1 MMTDNN
7 RKEYEILNAARER
20 FAHYG
25 FSKVTMD
32 EIASD
37 VGMGKA
43 SLYYYFPTKEE
54 LFKAVIYKEQN
65 LFVEEIEKLF
75 CRKMSAE
82 NKLKNYVK
90 KRLEYFHQLVNL
102 STLNV
107 NTFADIK
114 MMFKELFRDFELK
127 ELNLIQKIIDEGK
140 TNGEFSSRLKQDTA
154 KIFLHLLQGLRL
166 RIIKFIKDN
175 RMEKENNDELREE
188 MLLFTEIFIKGIKA
202 HKGIN

>member
-1 MMTDNN
+1 MNENN
-7 RKEYEILNAARER
+7 LKEKEILEAARNR

-32 EIASD
+32 EISSD

-54 LFKAVIYKEQN
+54 LFKSVINKEQN

-75 CRKMSAE
+75 CRKITAE
-82 NKLKNYVK
+82 NKLRNYVI
-90 KRLEYFHQLVNL
+90 KRLEFFHELVNL

-107 NTFADIK
+107 HTFVEIK
-114 MMFKELFRDFELK
+114 LMFKELFEDFEHK
-127 ELNLIQKIIDEGK
+127 EMALLQKILDEGK
-140 TNGEFSSRLKQDTA
+140 ANGEFDKKLKPGTTRT
-154 KIFLHLLQGLRL
+154 FLHLLQGLRL

-175 RMEKENNDELREE
+175 RMEKENYDELKEE
-188 MLLFTEIFIKGIKA
+188 MLIFTEIFLKGIKV
-202 HKGIN
+202 

>member
-1 MMTDNN
+1 MNGISP
-7 RKEYEILNAARER
+7 KENEILEAARNR

-32 EIASD
+32 EIALD

-43 SLYYYFPTKEE
+43 SLYYYFPTKED
-54 LFKAVIYKEQN
+54 LFKSVINKEQN
-65 LFVEEIEKLF
+65 LFEGEIEKLF

-82 NKLKNYVK
+82 NKLRNYVK
-90 KRLEYFHQLVNL
+90 KRLEYFHELVNL

-107 NTFADIK
+107 NTLVDIK
-114 MMFKELFRDFELK
+114 LMFKELFEDFEQK
-127 ELNLIQKIIDEGK
+127 ELELIHRILDEGK
-140 TNGEFSSRLKQDTA
+140 KNGEFDHKMHQDTT

-175 RMEKENNDELREE
+175 RMEKENYDELKEE
-188 MLLFTEIFIKGIKA
+188 MLAFVEIFIKGIKV
-202 HKGIN
+202 

>member
-1 MMTDNN
+1 MNGN
-7 RKEYEILNAARER
+7 SLKENEILDAARNR

-25 FSKVTMD
+25 FSKVTME

-54 LFKAVIYKEQN
+54 LFKSVINKEQN

-75 CRKMSAE
+75 GRKITAE
-82 NKLKNYVK
+82 NKLRNYVK

-114 MMFKELFRDFELK
+114 LMFKELFRDFELK
-127 ELNLIQKIIDEGK
+127 ELNLIQRILDEGK
-140 TNGEFSSRLKQDTA
+140 ENGEFDAKLKSETT
-154 KIFLHLLQGLRL
+154 KTFLHLLQGLRL

-175 RMEKENNDELREE
+175 RMEKENYDELREE
-188 MLLFTEIFIKGIKA
+188 MILFVEIFIKGIKA
-202 HKGIN
+202 

>member
-1 MMTDNN
+1 MTDNN
-7 RKEYEILNAARER
+7 LKEYEILNAARER

-25 FSKVTMD
+25 FSKVTME

-37 VGMGKA
+37 IGMGKA

-75 CRKMSAE
+75 SRKISAE

-127 ELNLIQKIIDEGK
+127 ELNLIQKIIREGK
-140 TNGEFSSRLKQDTA
+140 ANGEFSSKLKQDTA

-175 RMEKENNDELREE
+175 RMEKENYDELREE
-188 MLLFTEIFIKGIKA
+188 MLLFVEIFIKGIKA
-202 HKGIN
+202 

>member
-1 MMTDNN
+1 MTDNN
-7 RKEYEILNAARER
+7 LKEHEILNAARER

-25 FSKVTMD
+25 FSKVTME

-37 VGMGKA
+37 IGMGKA

-75 CRKMSAE
+75 SRKMSAE

-127 ELNLIQKIIDEGK
+127 ELNLIQNIIDEGK
-140 TNGEFSSRLKQDTA
+140 ANGEFSSKLKQDTA
-154 KIFLHLLQGLRL
+154 KIFLHLVQGLRL

-175 RMEKENNDELREE
+175 KMEKENYDELKEE
-188 MLLFTEIFIKGIKA
+188 MLLFAEIFIKGIKA
-202 HKGIN
+202 